1 MLSCVRMRISRCFP
15 LIFALLA
22 AACANEPA
30 TDHQAEWRDV
40 LRHKPAATAPD
51 ASPEHKQVYADSVR
65 AFVEKHP
72 NHSRASE
79 VWARLQLEFADD
91 LAEAG
96 RYQDAIRFY
105 RTVLTRHPEN
115 EHARREMAR
124 AAARLAVT
132 HEGMLELR
140 KGMTHRQVAS
150 LLGKPMP
157 GWSMTQKR
165 GGTEF
170 EAWYYRTRTGAL
182 AAVYFREGKVIAAEE
197 TSNQRLGRLGS

>member
-1 MLSCVRMRISRCFP
+1 VLSCVRMRISRCFP
-15 LIFALLA
+15 MVLALLVCS
-22 AACANEPA
+22 CANEPA

-40 LRHKPAATAPD
+40 LRHKPAAVAPD
-51 ASPEHKQVYADSVR
+51 ASPDHKQVYADSVR

-72 NHSRASE
+72 HHNRASE

-91 LAEAG
+91 LAEGG

-105 RTVLTRHPEN
+105 RSVLTKHPEN
-115 EHARREMAR
+115 DHARQAMAR

-150 LLGKPMP
+150 ILGKPLP
-157 GWSMTQKR
+157 GWSVKQQR
-165 GGTEF
+165 AGTDF
-170 EAWYYRTRTGAL
+170 EAWYYRTRSGAL

-197 TSNQRLGRLGS
+197 TADQKLGRLGS